1 MIGIDFG
8 ASYIDLVQFKGKK
21 LSKKISFKT
30 EKKSFTKLKKLLGRN
45 EFEGEKLFI
54 TGGKTGDKRILRL
67 LKGFNVK
74 RVDEINAIGKGARFL
89 SKKKNFLTVNIGT
102 GTPFVF
108 VKGKKI
114 IHLGGTGLGGGS
126 LEGLGKILLNKRVE
140 ELEGMGKK
148 GKLEL
153 DLKVKDI
160 IGKGIGVIPADAT
173 ASNFGKALK
182 IKVKREGI
190 ALCLLN
196 LLAEVIGVMSVFAAR
211 SKECREIVFTGRV
224 TAKNKFIRERIK
236 KVMKLF
242 KSKAFFPSNAEYA
255 TAVGAVVGNWK

>member
-1 MIGIDFG
+1 DMLHLSLIHSKLQKYYDDIIESTVLPLQEGIG
-8 ASYIDLVQFKGKK
+8 ARVWQK
-21 LSKKISFKT
+21 
-30 EKKSFTKLKKLLGRN
+30 
-45 EFEGEKLFI
+45 
-54 TGGKTGDKRILRL
+54 L
-67 LKGFNVK
+67 LKGFKVE
-74 RVDEINAIGKGARFL
+74 RVDEINAIGEGARFL

-140 ELEGMGKK
+140 ELEEVGRK

-160 IGKGIGVIPADAT
+160 IGKGIGIIPADAT
-173 ASNFGKALK
+173 ASNFGKAMK
-182 IKVKREGI
+182 IKVKREEI

-196 LLAEVIGVMSVFAAR
+196 LMAEGIGVMSVFAAR
-211 SKECREIVFTGRV
+211 SSGCSEIVFTGRV

-242 KSKAFFPSNAEYA
+242 NNKGVFPSNAEYA
-255 TAVGAVVGNWK
+255 TAIGAIVSNMKNLS